1 MKDFDILL
9 LYKEKRT
16 PTREYLKDKNLKEV
30 IEDIKKES
38 LDDYEYRT
46 GLGYIKK
53 RSSKD
58 SIINRKF
65 IDRIGLEHA
74 QKFYLYEYGTFHKK
88 KIKNLGYIFAYEL
101 PFFKSRTGGA
111 IDLVAYDEK
120 SNTINLI
127 EMKNCDMEKKKDSNH
142 SLINT
147 ILEIETYTKL
157 FIDIINHEENN
168 ELLKEIANE
177 LKKLYNLKNSD
188 KKDISVEELK
198 TAKIQKTL
206 LIPKTLYDK
215 SFKNKKEKEILKNMP
230 KDIKIHFI
238 SLKDKNFNANQ
249 RIVDVAKEDNL
260 IFNIE

>member
-1 MKDFDILL
+1 MNKLL

-38 LDDYEYRT
+38 LNDYEYRT

-65 IDRIGLEHA
+65 IDRISLEHA
-74 QKFYLYEYGTFHKK
+74 QKFYLYEYGTFHKR
-88 KIKNLGYIFAYEL
+88 KIENLGYIFAYEL
-101 PFFKSRTGGA
+101 PFFRSRTGGA

-127 EMKNCDMEKKKDSNH
+127 EMKNCAMGEKKDSSE
-142 SLINT
+142 SLIRAV
-147 ILEIETYTKL
+147 LEIETYTKF
-157 FIDIINHEENN
+157 FIDIIKQEKDSN
-168 ELLKEIANE
+168 ELLKEISGE
-177 LKKLYNLKNSD
+177 LESLYGINV
-188 KKDISVEELK
+188 SVEKLK

-206 LIPKTLYDK
+206 LLPKSLYDY
-215 SFKNKKEKEILKNMP
+215 SFKNAIESVILRNMP
-230 KDIKIHFI
+230 EDIKKHFI

>member
-1 MKDFDILL
+1 MNKLL

-16 PTREYLKDKNLKEV
+16 PTREYLKDKNLKDV

-38 LDDYEYRT
+38 LDDYKYRT
-46 GLGYIKK
+46 DLGYIKE

-65 IDRIGLEHA
+65 IDRISLEHA
-74 QKFYLYEYGTFHKK
+74 QKFYLYEYGTFHKR
-88 KIKNLGYIFAYEL
+88 KIENLGYIFAYEL
-101 PFFKSRTGGA
+101 PFFRSRTGGA

-127 EMKNCDMEKKKDSNH
+127 EMKNCAMGEKKDSSE
-142 SLINT
+142 SLIRAV
-147 ILEIETYTKL
+147 LEIETYTKF

-177 LKKLYNLKNSD
+177 LK
-188 KKDISVEELK
+188 
-198 TAKIQKTL
+198 TL
-206 LIPKTLYDK
+206 LIPKSLYDK
-215 SFKNKKEKEILKNMP
+215 SFKNKKEKEILKNTP
-230 KDIKIHFI
+230 EDIKIHFI

-249 RIVDVAKEDNL
+249 RIVDVAKEENL

>member
-1 MKDFDILL
+1 MNKLL

-38 LDDYEYRT
+38 LNDYEYRT

-65 IDRIGLEHA
+65 IDRISLEHA

-88 KIKNLGYIFAYEL
+88 KIENLGYIFAYEL

-127 EMKNCDMEKKKDSNH
+127 EMKNCAMEKKKDSNH

-177 LKKLYNLKNSD
+177 LNNFYNID
-188 KKDISVEELK
+188 VSVEELK
-198 TAKIQKTL
+198 TAKIQKIL
-206 LIPKTLYDK
+206 LIPKSLYEK

-230 KDIKIHFI
+230 EDIKIHFI
-238 SLKDKNFNANQ
+238 SLKDKNFNDNQ

>member
-1 MKDFDILL
+1 MNKLL

-38 LDDYEYRT
+38 LNDYEYRT

-65 IDRIGLEHA
+65 IDRISLEHA

-127 EMKNCDMEKKKDSNH
+127 EMKNCAMEKKKDSNH

-177 LKKLYNLKNSD
+177 LNNFYNID
-188 KKDISVEELK
+188 VSVEELK
-198 TAKIQKTL
+198 TAKIQKIL
-206 LIPKTLYDK
+206 LIPKSLYEK

-230 KDIKIHFI
+230 EDIKIHFI
-238 SLKDKNFNANQ
+238 NLKDKNFNDNQ

>member
-1 MKDFDILL
+1 MNKLL

-65 IDRIGLEHA
+65 IDRISLEHA
-74 QKFYLYEYGTFHKK
+74 QKFYLYEYGTFHKR
-88 KIKNLGYIFAYEL
+88 KIENLGYIFAYEL
-101 PFFKSRTGGA
+101 PFFRSRTGGA

-127 EMKNCDMEKKKDSNH
+127 EMKNCAMGEKKDSSE
-142 SLINT
+142 SLIRAV
-147 ILEIETYTKL
+147 LEIETYTKF

-177 LKKLYNLKNSD
+177 LNNFYNID
-188 KKDISVEELK
+188 VSVEELK
-198 TAKIQKTL
+198 TAKIQKIL
-206 LIPKTLYDK
+206 LIPKSLYEK

-230 KDIKIHFI
+230 EDIKIHFI
-238 SLKDKNFNANQ
+238 SLKDKNFNDNQ

>member
-1 MKDFDILL
+1 MNKLL

-65 IDRIGLEHA
+65 IDRISLEHA

-88 KIKNLGYIFAYEL
+88 KIENLGYIFAYEL

-127 EMKNCDMEKKKDSNH
+127 EMKNCAMEKKKDSNH

-177 LKKLYNLKNSD
+177 LNNFYNID
-188 KKDISVEELK
+188 VSVEELK
-198 TAKIQKTL
+198 TAKIQKIL
-206 LIPKTLYDK
+206 LIPKSLYEK

-230 KDIKIHFI
+230 EDIKIHFI
-238 SLKDKNFNANQ
+238 SLKDKNFNDNQ

>member
-1 MKDFDILL
+1 MNKLL

-38 LDDYEYRT
+38 LDNYIVVDKDDYKYRT
-46 GLGYIKK
+46 DLGYIKE

-65 IDRIGLEHA
+65 IDRISLEHA
-74 QKFYLYEYGTFHKK
+74 QKFYLYEYGTFHKR
-88 KIKNLGYIFAYEL
+88 KIENLGYIFAYEL
-101 PFFKSRTGGA
+101 PFFRSRTGGA

-127 EMKNCDMEKKKDSNH
+127 EMKNCAIGEKKDSSE
-142 SLINT
+142 SLIRAV
-147 ILEIETYTKL
+147 LEIETYTKL

-177 LKKLYNLKNSD
+177 LNNFYNID
-188 KKDISVEELK
+188 VSVEELK

-206 LIPKTLYDK
+206 LIPKSLYDK

-230 KDIKIHFI
+230 EDIKIHFI

>member
-1 MKDFDILL
+1 MNKLL

-65 IDRIGLEHA
+65 IDRISLEHA

-127 EMKNCDMEKKKDSNH
+127 EMKNCAMEKKKDSNH

-177 LKKLYNLKNSD
+177 LNNFYNID
-188 KKDISVEELK
+188 VSVEELK
-198 TAKIQKTL
+198 TAKIQKIL
-206 LIPKTLYDK
+206 LIPKSLYEK

-230 KDIKIHFI
+230 EDIKIHFI

>member
-1 MKDFDILL
+1 MNKLL

-16 PTREYLKDKNLKEV
+16 PMREYLKDKNLKEV

-38 LDDYEYRT
+38 LNDYEYRT

-65 IDRIGLEHA
+65 IDRISLEHA

-88 KIKNLGYIFAYEL
+88 KIENLGYIFAYEL

-127 EMKNCDMEKKKDSNH
+127 EMKNCAMEKKKDSNH

-177 LKKLYNLKNSD
+177 LNNFYNID
-188 KKDISVEELK
+188 VSVEELK
-198 TAKIQKTL
+198 TAKIQKIL
-206 LIPKTLYDK
+206 LIPKSLYEK

-230 KDIKIHFI
+230 EDIKIHFI
-238 SLKDKNFNANQ
+238 SLKDKNFNDNQ

>member
-1 MKDFDILL
+1 MNKLL

-38 LDDYEYRT
+38 LNDYEYRT

-65 IDRIGLEHA
+65 IDRISLEHA

-88 KIKNLGYIFAYEL
+88 KIENLGYIFAYEL

-127 EMKNCDMEKKKDSNH
+127 EMKNCAMEKKKYSNH

-177 LKKLYNLKNSD
+177 LNNFYNID
-188 KKDISVEELK
+188 VSVEELK
-198 TAKIQKTL
+198 TAKIQKIL
-206 LIPKTLYDK
+206 LIPKSLYEK

-230 KDIKIHFI
+230 EDIKIHFI

>member
-1 MKDFDILL
+1 MNKLL

-65 IDRIGLEHA
+65 IDRISLEHA

-88 KIKNLGYIFAYEL
+88 KIENLGYIFAYEL

-127 EMKNCDMEKKKDSNH
+127 EMKNCAMEKKKYSNH

-177 LKKLYNLKNSD
+177 LNNFYNID
-188 KKDISVEELK
+188 VSVEELK
-198 TAKIQKTL
+198 TAKIQKIL
-206 LIPKTLYDK
+206 LIPKSLYEK

-230 KDIKIHFI
+230 EDIKIHFI

>member
-1 MKDFDILL
+1 MNKLL

-38 LDDYEYRT
+38 LNDYEYRT

-65 IDRIGLEHA
+65 IDRISLEHA

-88 KIKNLGYIFAYEL
+88 KIENLGYIFAYEL

-127 EMKNCDMEKKKDSNH
+127 EMKNCAMEKKKDSNH

-177 LKKLYNLKNSD
+177 LNNFYNID
-188 KKDISVEELK
+188 VSVEELK
-198 TAKIQKTL
+198 TAKIQKIL
-206 LIPKTLYDK
+206 LIPKSLYDK

-230 KDIKIHFI
+230 EDIKIHFI
-238 SLKDKNFNANQ
+238 SLKYKNFNANQ

>member
-1 MKDFDILL
+1 M
-9 LYKEKRT
+9 
-16 PTREYLKDKNLKEV
+16 

-65 IDRIGLEHA
+65 IDRISLEHA

-127 EMKNCDMEKKKDSNH
+127 EMKNCAMEKKKDSNH

-177 LKKLYNLKNSD
+177 LNNFYNID
-188 KKDISVEELK
+188 VSVEELK
-198 TAKIQKTL
+198 TAKIQKIL
-206 LIPKTLYDK
+206 LIPKSLYEK

-230 KDIKIHFI
+230 EDIKIHFI

>member
-1 MKDFDILL
+1 MNKLL

-16 PTREYLKDKNLKEV
+16 LTREYLKDKNLKEV

-65 IDRIGLEHA
+65 IDRISLEHA

-88 KIKNLGYIFAYEL
+88 KIENLGYIFAYEL

-127 EMKNCDMEKKKDSNH
+127 EMKNCAMEKKKDSNH

-177 LKKLYNLKNSD
+177 LNNFYNID
-188 KKDISVEELK
+188 VSVEELK
-198 TAKIQKTL
+198 TAKIQKIL
-206 LIPKTLYDK
+206 LIPKSLYEK

-230 KDIKIHFI
+230 EDIKIHFI
-238 SLKDKNFNANQ
+238 SLKDKNFNDNQ

>member
-1 MKDFDILL
+1 MNKLL

-38 LDDYEYRT
+38 LNDYEYRT

-65 IDRIGLEHA
+65 IDRISLEHA

-88 KIKNLGYIFAYEL
+88 KIENLGYIFAYEL

-127 EMKNCDMEKKKDSNH
+127 EMKNCAMEKKKYSNH

-177 LKKLYNLKNSD
+177 LNNFYNID
-188 KKDISVEELK
+188 VSVEELK
-198 TAKIQKTL
+198 TAKIQKIL
-206 LIPKTLYDK
+206 LIPKSLYEK

-230 KDIKIHFI
+230 EDIKIHFI
-238 SLKDKNFNANQ
+238 SLKDKNFNDNQ

>member
-1 MKDFDILL
+1 MNKLL

-16 PTREYLKDKNLKEV
+16 PMREYLKDKNLKEV

-38 LDDYEYRT
+38 LNDYEYRT

-101 PFFKSRTGGA
+101 PFFRSRTGGA

-127 EMKNCDMEKKKDSNH
+127 EMKNCAMGEKKDSSE
-142 SLINT
+142 SLIRAV
-147 ILEIETYTKL
+147 LEIETYTKF
-157 FIDIINHEENN
+157 FIDIINNEENN

-177 LKKLYNLKNSD
+177 LNNFYNIEVSVEKLKN
-188 KKDISVEELK
+188 
-198 TAKIQKTL
+198 AKIQKTL
-206 LIPKTLYDK
+206 LIPKSLYDK

-230 KDIKIHFI
+230 EDIKIHFI
-238 SLKDKNFNANQ
+238 SLKDKNFNASQ

>member
-1 MKDFDILL
+1 MNKLL

-65 IDRIGLEHA
+65 IDRISLEHA

-127 EMKNCDMEKKKDSNH
+127 EMKNCAMEKKKDSNH

-177 LKKLYNLKNSD
+177 LNNFYNID
-188 KKDISVEELK
+188 VSVEELK
-198 TAKIQKTL
+198 TAKIQKIL
-206 LIPKTLYDK
+206 LIPKSLYEK

-230 KDIKIHFI
+230 EDIKIHFI
-238 SLKDKNFNANQ
+238 NLKDKNFNDNQ

>member
-1 MKDFDILL
+1 MNKLL

-38 LDDYEYRT
+38 LDDYKYRT
-46 GLGYIKK
+46 DLGYIKE

-65 IDRIGLEHA
+65 IDRISLEHA
-74 QKFYLYEYGTFHKK
+74 QKFYLYEYGTSHKR
-88 KIKNLGYIFAYEL
+88 KIENLGYIFAYEL
-101 PFFKSRTGGA
+101 PFFRSRTGGA

-127 EMKNCDMEKKKDSNH
+127 EMKNCAMEKKKDSNH

-177 LKKLYNLKNSD
+177 LNNFYNID
-188 KKDISVEELK
+188 VSVEELK
-198 TAKIQKTL
+198 TAKIQKIL
-206 LIPKTLYDK
+206 LIPKSLYDK

-230 KDIKIHFI
+230 EDIKIHFI
-238 SLKDKNFNANQ
+238 SLKDKNFNDNQ

>member
-1 MKDFDILL
+1 MNKLL

-38 LDDYEYRT
+38 LNDYEYRT

-65 IDRIGLEHA
+65 IDRISLEHA

-88 KIKNLGYIFAYEL
+88 KIENLGYIFAYEL

-127 EMKNCDMEKKKDSNH
+127 EMKNCAMEKKKDSNH

-177 LKKLYNLKNSD
+177 LNNFYNID
-188 KKDISVEELK
+188 VSVEELK
-198 TAKIQKTL
+198 TAKIQKIL
-206 LIPKTLYDK
+206 LIPKSLYEK

-230 KDIKIHFI
+230 EDIKIHFI

>member
-1 MKDFDILL
+1 MNKLL

-127 EMKNCDMEKKKDSNH
+127 EMKNCAMEKKKDSNH

-177 LKKLYNLKNSD
+177 LNNFYNID
-188 KKDISVEELK
+188 VSVEELK
-198 TAKIQKTL
+198 TAKIQKIL
-206 LIPKTLYDK
+206 LIPKSLYEK

-230 KDIKIHFI
+230 EDIKIHFI
-238 SLKDKNFNANQ
+238 SLKDKNFNDNQ

>member
-1 MKDFDILL
+1 MNKLL

-38 LDDYEYRT
+38 LDDYKYRT

-65 IDRIGLEHA
+65 IDRISLEHA

-88 KIKNLGYIFAYEL
+88 KIENLGYIFAYEL

-127 EMKNCDMEKKKDSNH
+127 EMKNCAMEKKKDSNH

-177 LKKLYNLKNSD
+177 LNNFYNID
-188 KKDISVEELK
+188 VSVEELK
-198 TAKIQKTL
+198 TAKIQKIL
-206 LIPKTLYDK
+206 LIPKSLYDK

-230 KDIKIHFI
+230 EDIKIHFI

>member
-1 MKDFDILL
+1 MNKLL

-127 EMKNCDMEKKKDSNH
+127 EMKNCAMEKKKDSNH

-177 LKKLYNLKNSD
+177 LNNFYNID
-188 KKDISVEELK
+188 VSVEELK
-198 TAKIQKTL
+198 TAKIQKIL
-206 LIPKTLYDK
+206 LIPKSLYEK

-230 KDIKIHFI
+230 EDIKIHFI
-238 SLKDKNFNANQ
+238 SLKDKNFNASQ

>member
-1 MKDFDILL
+1 MNKLL

-38 LDDYEYRT
+38 LNDYEYRT

-65 IDRIGLEHA
+65 IDRISLEHA

-127 EMKNCDMEKKKDSNH
+127 EMKNCAMEKKKDSNH

-177 LKKLYNLKNSD
+177 LNNFYNID
-188 KKDISVEELK
+188 VSVEELK
-198 TAKIQKTL
+198 TAKIQKIL
-206 LIPKTLYDK
+206 LIPKSLYEK

-230 KDIKIHFI
+230 EDIKIHFI